1 MDDWSQFAEVVD
13 EPVDDWE
20 QFAPVQVAEEPAPE
34 PPKSFGDRAAEYFK
48 NKLSNQVDG
57 VADGVVGVAKDM
69 FDTAYQV
76 PNAIAGGVIGSVA
89 GAADGLYTSAVENP
103 IQRAMGWDE
112 GESGADAMQRRKE
125 YFARPPENESAQL
138 AMKGLEKLAT
148 PFTWVGDNAEDL
160 SRGLGTDENGEISDF
175 GEVIAGITGDV
186 APYLF
191 GNPTVARA
199 SGNAAKAVGKSSITH
214 GVAAGAVT
222 GSPIVGAAVGALS
235 AGGKRAPTRWKN
247 LIADAAKGAVKGAK
261 NKKSVES
268 IVGGAAKEA
277 VVGPIKR
284 KAVKS
289 VKSAKAKPKPKVKK
303 SAAEKGGAIER
314 SRKLSE
320 YWRKA
325 QEAEAKARAKAKKYN
340 N

>member
-199 SGNAAKAVGKSSITH
+199 SGNAAKAVGKSSI
-214 GVAAGAVT
+214 
-222 GSPIVGAAVGALS
+222 
-235 AGGKRAPTRWKN
+235 RAPTRWKN